1 MDKLL
6 KEIATK
12 LQLLEFKQNKTKDIV
27 EKGNTA
33 TIERYR
39 EALVALAKEVDVV
52 KGKIE
57 EKKLEGGE
65 SMDEVCTWS
74 SEIDAKIEGVDAEI
88 DYLGRHL
95 REKRQQ
101 SELAEKEGE
110 EALLEKE
117 REKQLKF
124 EKEKLEMKL
133 KYEEKSAELRNG
145 KQGES
150 SGSHA
155 KLPKLSIT
163 KYDGTYEQWL
173 PFWNKFCAEI
183 ESTNLAPVTK
193 FAYLKELLQPQV
205 RADIDGLPFST
216 EGYERAKNI
225 LQSEYGK
232 TSEIVNA
239 YVNNIMGLP
248 TIMGENPRD
257 VEEFYKR
264 LLYNVQSLETL
275 GKLRDV
281 AGNVRAVLD
290 KLKGIKSDLV
300 RGHERWQEWDF
311 RQLLKAIKRWKDI
324 NPVTD
329 ASQSE
334 IQRSEPT
341 YSPKEKNVKN
351 DGFLRRR
358 SYQTRQDIGRQM
370 YGCVYCDKTG
380 HFSANCP
387 KVVSVGDRKKILSQK
402 QLCFNC
408 TGDRHRAES
417 CRSRGCHNC
426 QRKHHTSICDQTN
439 NANVGRFLTAQDKG
453 SGKVIYPVVVVE
465 VNGIK
470 CRALLDTGAGSSYAS
485 SAILDHLRIRP
496 LREEFKRIEMMLGSV
511 NKAIGVYG
519 VTIDSLDGNF
529 RLETE
534 VTKVDRGSLLSLENP
549 KYSEAIQKYP
559 HLTGIQMTDRDD
571 KPELPVHII
580 LGVSDYAKIRTE
592 TRPKIGSPGE
602 PVAELT
608 KFGWTIMSPGKEAD
622 ISSMLLTQ
630 TAAADY
636 EQLCKL
642 DVLGIQD
649 TAIGDQTDVYE
660 EFKEQLTRS
669 AEGWYETGLPW
680 KGNHPTLPNNKAGS
694 LKRLENTVRKLENQG
709 LLEQYDAIIKE
720 QLVEGIVEP
729 AEEQFVG
736 REFYIPHKPV
746 IRESAESTKLRIVYD
761 ASARAYDKA
770 PSLND
775 CLHAG
780 PPLQNQLWSVM
791 VRARFHPVLTT
802 GDMKQAFLQV
812 RIRMQDRDAMRF
824 HWIADLKT
832 RRVEALRFTRAL
844 FGLSS
849 SPFLLGG
856 VIKQHLENCRKAHPE
871 IVNEIEK
878 SLYVDDLIN
887 GGPTVEAAKQVKETS
902 TEVFAQGGF
911 TLHKWHSNATELD
924 AMSANQVS
932 ETQETYAKQQLGAPQ
947 RGKGALLGVPW
958 DKEKDTIEV
967 KFPGER
973 VQPTK
978 RNLLTKLAKVY
989 DPLGFASPTTLSGKL
1004 LYRKACEL
1012 KIAWDAELPKELGK
1026 KNEGKA
1032 YIVLYA
1038 CSLTRGI
1045 YLELLPNMET
1055 TEFITSFIAHRGRP
1069 EKIYSDNGKTFVG
1082 AANVLKTIM
1091 HDEKVH
1097 DYLAK
1102 HRIMWQFNL
1111 SRAPWWGGQFERL
1124 IGLVKRA
1131 LYKSIG
1137 GGLLTW
1143 AELQDVLLDVEVT
1156 LNNRPLSYVEDD
1168 PQLPVLTPNSLL
1180 FGQPNLLPELEH
1192 HHLESPDLRRRAKYL
1207 KRCKDAMWRRW
1218 TDDYL
1223 RGLREQH
1230 RLKHPGSQSDIAVGD
1245 VMLVKD
1251 DERNRGKWKMGIVV
1265 EVITGRDG
1273 IARAARMKTGT
1284 GSYLERALQQLYP
1297 LELSCDR
1304 EPQGAQNVLSVNAAE
1319 FPPRRETRQAA
1330 RDALRRIAAFASD
1343 ENN

>member
-1 MDKLL
+1 M
-6 KEIATK
+6 
-12 LQLLEFKQNKTKDIV
+12 
-27 EKGNTA
+27 
-33 TIERYR
+33 
-39 EALVALAKEVDVV
+39 
-52 KGKIE
+52 
-57 EKKLEGGE
+57 
-65 SMDEVCTWS
+65 
-74 SEIDAKIEGVDAEI
+74 
-88 DYLGRHL
+88 
-95 REKRQQ
+95 
-101 SELAEKEGE
+101 
-110 EALLEKE
+110 
-117 REKQLKF
+117 
-124 EKEKLEMKL
+124 
-133 KYEEKSAELRNG
+133 
-145 KQGES
+145 
-150 SGSHA
+150 
-155 KLPKLSIT
+155 
-163 KYDGTYEQWL
+163 
-173 PFWNKFCAEI
+173 
-183 ESTNLAPVTK
+183 
-193 FAYLKELLQPQV
+193 
-205 RADIDGLPFST
+205 
-216 EGYERAKNI
+216 
-225 LQSEYGK
+225 
-232 TSEIVNA
+232 
-239 YVNNIMGLP
+239 
-248 TIMGENPRD
+248 
-257 VEEFYKR
+257 
-264 LLYNVQSLETL
+264 
-275 GKLRDV
+275 
-281 AGNVRAVLD
+281 
-290 KLKGIKSDLV
+290 
-300 RGHERWQEWDF
+300 
-311 RQLLKAIKRWKDI
+311 
-324 NPVTD
+324 
-329 ASQSE
+329 
-334 IQRSEPT
+334 
-341 YSPKEKNVKN
+341 
-351 DGFLRRR
+351 
-358 SYQTRQDIGRQM
+358 
-370 YGCVYCDKTG
+370 
-380 HFSANCP
+380 
-387 KVVSVGDRKKILSQK
+387 
-402 QLCFNC
+402 
-408 TGDRHRAES
+408 
-417 CRSRGCHNC
+417 
-426 QRKHHTSICDQTN
+426 
-439 NANVGRFLTAQDKG
+439 
-453 SGKVIYPVVVVE
+453 
-465 VNGIK
+465 
-470 CRALLDTGAGSSYAS
+470 
-485 SAILDHLRIRP
+485 
-496 LREEFKRIEMMLGSV
+496 
-511 NKAIGVYG
+511 
-519 VTIDSLDGNF
+519 TIDSLDGNF

-549 KYSEAIQKYP
+549 KYAEVIQTYP

-580 LGVSDYAKIRTE
+580 LGVSDYARIRTE
-592 TRPKIGSPGE
+592 TRPRIGSPGE

-608 KFGWTIMSPGKEAD
+608 KFGWTIMSPGKEVD

-630 TAAADY
+630 TAAGDY

-649 TAIGDQTDVYE
+649 TAIGDQADVYE
-660 EFKEQLTRS
+660 EFKEQLTRN

-680 KGNHPTLPNNKAGS
+680 KGNHPPLPNNKVGS
-694 LKRLENTVRKLENQG
+694 LKRLESTVRRLEKQG
-709 LLEQYDAIIKE
+709 LLEQYDAVIKE
-720 QLVEGIVEP
+720 QLVDGIVEP
-729 AEEQFVG
+729 AEEQVVG

-780 PPLQNQLWSVM
+780 PPLQNQLWSVL

-812 RIRMQDRDAMRF
+812 RVRMQDRDAMRF
-824 HWIADLKT
+824 HWIADLGT
-832 RRVEALRFTRAL
+832 RQVETLRFTRAL

-856 VIKQHLENCRKAHPE
+856 VIKQHLENCRKAYPK

-887 GGPTVEAAKQVKETS
+887 GGPTVEAAKEVKETS

-911 TLHKWHSNATELD
+911 TLHKWHSNAAELD
-924 AMSANQVS
+924 AVSANQIS
-932 ETQETYAKQQLGAPQ
+932 ETQETYAKQQLGVPQ

-958 DKEKDTIEV
+958 DKERDTIEV
-967 KFPGER
+967 KFPAER
-973 VQPTK
+973 IQPTK

-1012 KIAWDAELPKELGK
+1012 KIAWDAELPEELVKQLSRWEEGLPPSITVPRPLTGVREKITNIDLHCFGDASGRGVSAALYAVVTQPSGVNVGLVTAKARLAKQGLSIPRLELVAGHMAINLITNTRDALEGFPVREMYCWLDSTVALHWIRGAGNYKQFVSNRVSKIQKHSNVQWRHVTSQENPADLGSRGGGVQGEELWWSGPKWLADKDSWPCDIVTSCTPESQAEAQVTREVFAGAREVTDQFDGVLVKFALWKELRVCAWISRFVNNTRKHKEQRETGPLTTGEMERQTLFWVARAQNNAKGSEKFEEDRLQLNLQERQDGLLECRGRIQGDYPIYLPDSHPFTEKLTMVSHQATLHGGVGLTLTKVRERYWVPRLRRLAKKVIKKCYGCKRFQAVALKSPPPGNLPRDRTEGRAAFQVIGVDFAGPLKYRKGK

-1045 YLELLPNMET
+1045 YLELLQNMET
-1055 TEFITSFIAHRGRP
+1055 TEFITSLKRFVAHRGRP

-1082 AANVLKTIM
+1082 AANLLKTIM
-1091 HDEKVH
+1091 NDEKVH

-1143 AELQDVLLDVEVT
+1143 AELQDVLLDVEVA

-1192 HHLESPDLRRRAKYL
+1192 HHLESPDLRKRAKYL
-1207 KRCKDAMWRRW
+1207 KRCKDTMWRRW

-1230 RLKHPGSQSDIAVGD
+1230 RLKHPGNQSDIAVGD

-1251 DERNRGKWKMGIVV
+1251 DERNRGKWKMGIVDRL
-1265 EVITGRDG
+1265 ITGRDG
-1273 IARAARMKTGT
+1273 IVRAARMKTAT

-1304 EPQGAQNVLSVNAAE
+1304 EPQRAQNVLSVNAAE
-1319 FPPRRETRQAA
+1319 FAPRREPRQAA
-1330 RDALRRIAAFASD
+1330 QDARGRIAALVND
-1343 ENN
+1343 EDN

>member
-1 MDKLL
+1 MDTLL

-12 LQLLEFKQNKTKDIV
+12 LQLLEFKRNKAKEIV
-27 EKGNTA
+27 EKGNTGA
-33 TIERYR
+33 IERHR
-39 EALVALAKEVDVV
+39 DALVALAKEVDVV

-74 SEIDAKIEGVDAEI
+74 NEIDTKIEGVDAEI
-88 DYLGRHL
+88 EYLGKHL
-95 REKRQQ
+95 SETRQQ
-101 SELAEKEGE
+101 LQLAEKEGE
-110 EALLEKE
+110 EALVEKE

-133 KYEEKSAELRNG
+133 KYEEKSAELRKE

-183 ESTNLAPVTK
+183 ESTSLAPVTK

-225 LQSEYGK
+225 LNSEYGK

-239 YVNNIMGLP
+239 YVNNIMSLP
-248 TIMGENPRD
+248 TIMGESPRE

-281 AGNVRAVLD
+281 AGNVRTVLD

-300 RGHERWQEWDF
+300 RGHEGWQEWDF
-311 RQLLKAIKRWKDI
+311 RQLLQAIKRWKDI
-324 NPVTD
+324 NPVVE
-329 ASQSE
+329 ASESE
-334 IQRSEPT
+334 SQPREPK
-341 YSPKEKNVKN
+341 YIPKGKN
-351 DGFLRRR
+351 DKNDSYSRRR
-358 SYQTRQDIGRQM
+358 SYQTRQDVGKQTH
-370 YGCVYCDKTG
+370 GCVYCDKTG
-380 HFSANCP
+380 HFSTNCP
-387 KVVSVGDRKKILSQK
+387 KVTAVGDRKRILSQK

-439 NANVGRFLTAQDKG
+439 NSSVGRFLTAQDKG
-453 SGKVIYPVVVVE
+453 TGKVVYPVVAVE
-465 VNGIK
+465 VNGVK

-485 SAILDHLRIRP
+485 SAILDHLGVRP

-519 VTIDSLDGNF
+519 VTINSLDGNF

-549 KYSEAIQKYP
+549 KYAEVIQKYP

-608 KFGWTIMSPGKEAD
+608 KFGWTIMSPGKEVD

-649 TAIGDQTDVYE
+649 TAIGDQADVYE

-680 KGNHPTLPNNKAGS
+680 KGNHPPLPNHKAGS

-729 AEEQFVG
+729 AEEQVIG

-824 HWIADLKT
+824 H
-832 RRVEALRFTRAL
+832 
-844 FGLSS
+844 
-849 SPFLLGG
+849 
-856 VIKQHLENCRKAHPE
+856 
-871 IVNEIEK
+871 
-878 SLYVDDLIN
+878 
-887 GGPTVEAAKQVKETS
+887 
-902 TEVFAQGGF
+902 
-911 TLHKWHSNATELD
+911 
-924 AMSANQVS
+924 
-932 ETQETYAKQQLGAPQ
+932 
-947 RGKGALLGVPW
+947 
-958 DKEKDTIEV
+958 
-967 KFPGER
+967 
-973 VQPTK
+973 
-978 RNLLTKLAKVY
+978 
-989 DPLGFASPTTLSGKL
+989 
-1004 LYRKACEL
+1004 
-1012 KIAWDAELPKELGK
+1012 
-1026 KNEGKA
+1026 
-1032 YIVLYA
+1032 
-1038 CSLTRGI
+1038 
-1045 YLELLPNMET
+1045 
-1055 TEFITSFIAHRGRP
+1055 
-1069 EKIYSDNGKTFVG
+1069 
-1082 AANVLKTIM
+1082 
-1091 HDEKVH
+1091 
-1097 DYLAK
+1097 
-1102 HRIMWQFNL
+1102 
-1111 SRAPWWGGQFERL
+1111 
-1124 IGLVKRA
+1124 
-1131 LYKSIG
+1131 
-1137 GGLLTW
+1137 
-1143 AELQDVLLDVEVT
+1143 
-1156 LNNRPLSYVEDD
+1156 
-1168 PQLPVLTPNSLL
+1168 
-1180 FGQPNLLPELEH
+1180 
-1192 HHLESPDLRRRAKYL
+1192 
-1207 KRCKDAMWRRW
+1207 
-1218 TDDYL
+1218 
-1223 RGLREQH
+1223 
-1230 RLKHPGSQSDIAVGD
+1230 
-1245 VMLVKD
+1245 
-1251 DERNRGKWKMGIVV
+1251 
-1265 EVITGRDG
+1265 
-1273 IARAARMKTGT
+1273 
-1284 GSYLERALQQLYP
+1284 
-1297 LELSCDR
+1297 
-1304 EPQGAQNVLSVNAAE
+1304 
-1319 FPPRRETRQAA
+1319 
-1330 RDALRRIAAFASD
+1330 
-1343 ENN
+1343 